1 MLVSID
7 LSYAQ
12 NFMGAFGLAFLWV
25 LESWVPFRKGRCRR
39 LRHAARNL
47 TLGLLN
53 AATLALLAAPLM
65 VRMTSWAEQ
74 SGIGLLRLVSL
85 PVAVS
90 TLLGLVLLDG
100 WMYLWHRANHRFPL
114 LWRFHRVHHS
124 DPALDVTSAIRF
136 HTGEILISAML
147 RLALIPL
154 FGLSLWQLLLYDTLL
169 LHVIQF
175 HHSNVRFPERWDRWL
190 RILIAS
196 PAMHRVHHSRIRS
209 ETDSNY
215 ASIFSGWDRLGGT
228 FHWRHDVENICY
240 GLDSYDAEKWQQLKG
255 LLQTPF
261 TTPEA
266 PSAQFAPPATTDG
279 PTKVPIENQ

>member
-1 MLVSID
+1 MLMSID
-7 LSYAQ
+7 RSNAQ
-12 NFMGAFGLAFLWV
+12 TFAATFGLVILWM
-25 LESWVPFRKGRCRR
+25 LESWLPFMQGRRQR

-53 AATLALLAAPLM
+53 AAALALLAAPLM
-65 VRMTSWAEQ
+65 VRMAAWAQ
-74 SGIGLLRLVSL
+74 HSGVGLLRLVNL

-90 TLLGLVLLDG
+90 TLLGLMLLDG

-136 HTGEILISAML
+136 HTGEILISAMC
-147 RLALIPL
+147 RLVLIPL
-154 FGLSLWQLLLYDTLL
+154 FGLSLWQVLLYDTLL
-169 LHVIQF
+169 LPVIQF
-175 HHSNVRFPERWDRWL
+175 HHSNVRFPEWWDRWL
-190 RILIAS
+190 RILLAS

-215 ASIFSGWDRLGGT
+215 ASIFSCWDRLGGT
-228 FHWRHDVENICY
+228 FCWRQDVENIRY
-240 GLDSYDAEKWQQLKG
+240 GLDGYDAEKWQRLNG

-261 TTPEA
+261 AAPEAQPSSLA
-266 PSAQFAPPATTDG
+266 PSA
-279 PTKVPIENQ
+279 TKDR